1 MPTKHIFVVLGIIT
15 FLALGYY
22 PFHWEIPSNF
32 KLHTDEKLIR
42 YDAKSLSDNTTV
54 FGNTNAELLGT
65 TLKLSKSGIAYLLTS
80 PSWMREAISNSFL
93 KIELS
98 IQTDISKQFG
108 PARIF
113 TISKDA
119 KYRNITVAQQG
130 DDLVLRLRVGSNLNG
145 TPAFVIKNVFMSPE
159 KIDILIKISNRDL
172 EILVNGLNRL
182 ATKIPH
188 DALSNWDTDY
198 KLALGNELTF
208 DRPWLGKIYKAVIS
222 TNTQSIDYI
231 KNNLLQVPEIYSVT
245 HYKEKNVRLVIFD
258 NTGSVY
264 DWLPDYAINFLG
276 FFMLG
281 IFLRFLTNKNISY
294 ITLITVCVLLS
305 LGIEVGQLFL
315 ETRSTAIHDF
325 VLNSA
330 GGVCGVLFGTWLIM
344 HLPMLPNR

>member
-1 MPTKHIFVVLGIIT
+1 MPTNHIFVVLGIIT

-32 KLHTDEKLIR
+32 KLHTDEKLIK
-42 YDAKSLSDNTTV
+42 YDVKSLSDNTTV

-145 TPAFVIKNVFMSPE
+145 MPGYVI
-159 KIDILIKISNRDL
+159 
-172 EILVNGLNRL
+172 
-182 ATKIPH
+182 
-188 DALSNWDTDY
+188 
-198 KLALGNELTF
+198 
-208 DRPWLGKIYKAVIS
+208 
-222 TNTQSIDYI
+222 
-231 KNNLLQVPEIYSVT
+231 
-245 HYKEKNVRLVIFD
+245 
-258 NTGSVY
+258 
-264 DWLPDYAINFLG
+264 
-276 FFMLG
+276 
-281 IFLRFLTNKNISY
+281 
-294 ITLITVCVLLS
+294 
-305 LGIEVGQLFL
+305 
-315 ETRSTAIHDF
+315 
-325 VLNSA
+325 
-330 GGVCGVLFGTWLIM
+330 
-344 HLPMLPNR
+344 